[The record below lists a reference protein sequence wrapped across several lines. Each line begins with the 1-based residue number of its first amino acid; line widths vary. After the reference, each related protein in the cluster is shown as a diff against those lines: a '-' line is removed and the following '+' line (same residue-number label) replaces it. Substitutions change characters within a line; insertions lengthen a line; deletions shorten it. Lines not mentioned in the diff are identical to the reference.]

1 MAQTTVDW
9 LIEKFKELEADF
21 KYSIIDYETYKSKQ
35 MSLLEQSKKMFE
47 EQVIEAYRM
56 GRTDQQSDKKTGTYN
71 RMAKQYFDET
81 FKSK

>member
-1 MAQTTVDW
+1 MPQTTVEF
-9 LIEKFKELEADF
+9 LVSEMKNLEIRVFENDLD
-21 KYSIIDYETYKSKQ
+21 KLLDLLQKS
-35 MSLLEQSKKMFE
+35 EKMFE